1 MIPPPVYSQITV
13 RVENNIFFPCTELH
27 NCEVYIYHTA
37 ENKEMMITIQ

>member
-27 NCEVYIYHTA
+27 NSGVNIYHTA
-37 ENKEMMITIQ
+37 ENREMMITI